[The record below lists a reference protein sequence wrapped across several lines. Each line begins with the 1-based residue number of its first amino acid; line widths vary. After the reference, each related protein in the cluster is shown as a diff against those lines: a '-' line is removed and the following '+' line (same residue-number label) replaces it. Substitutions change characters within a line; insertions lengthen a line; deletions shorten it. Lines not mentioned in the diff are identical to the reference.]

1 MMPPPSFVIRNS
13 VHTTTTDDIVV
24 GVPPIDGHAGEDGV
38 KQIGDVDESNMSI
51 RPPSVPVVVQLVQAT
66 EGAYILDFD
75 FANDTLIA
83 KIISKKDEDNPN
95 NDETYIDEEAW
106 EHLLAYSELV
116 GKPISIDKN
125 ELEVKHPHNVVSPA
139 LSTNASSFV
148 LLKDVAKEVTHT
160 LLDAG
165 RLFAWHVAIDAINEG
180 KLQWKDIRSYLSI
193 VRKCIPFATQCD
205 GLPRPDANTIT
216 FYQFVVLARMMER
229 QIESFVP
236 ILEVPEPDA
245 NMSDIFPPF
254 DSISQTEMEI
264 EVCSPCHVIALEQIF
279 HHFLNNSL
287 HHPPPSFWRA
297 YETERFKTMQKP
309 QDLLSQRVRL
319 I

>member
-38 KQIGDVDESNMSI
+38 KQIGDVVESSMSI

-66 EGAYILDFD
+66 EGAYMLDFD

-83 KIISKKDEDNPN
+83 NIISKKDEDNPN

-148 LLKDVAKEVTHT
+148 LLKDVAKESRTRCWMQVVFLHGT
-160 LLDAG
+160 LQLMQSTKESCNG
-165 RLFAWHVAIDAINEG
+165 KIFGHIFQLFANAY
-180 KLQWKDIRSYLSI
+180 RSRRSVTGCLG
-193 VRKCIPFATQCD
+193 RT
-205 GLPRPDANTIT
+205 LTR
-216 FYQFVVLARMMER
+216 
-229 QIESFVP
+229 
-236 ILEVPEPDA
+236 
-245 NMSDIFPPF
+245 
-254 DSISQTEMEI
+254 
-264 EVCSPCHVIALEQIF
+264 
-279 HHFLNNSL
+279 
-287 HHPPPSFWRA
+287 
-297 YETERFKTMQKP
+297 
-309 QDLLSQRVRL
+309 
-319 I
+319 